1 LPSTTNDKGAVTV
14 TVDISDIEKIL
25 IDEET
30 WRQTRAINLIA
41 SENTPSEAVRRV
53 QNSDFMGRYAEGHPN
68 EPGSVNRYYQG
79 TQYIDQ
85 IESMA
90 RNEILAL
97 FGAKQADVRP
107 ISGNASNTALALAY
121 LRGGDTIIANSTD
134 AGGHISHG
142 TVGVFG
148 RRIQNRGQSL
158 KLGTKTSINLH
169 HLPLTEDHYHVDA
182 QKTIELIDQV
192 SPQLVILGK
201 SLFLFPEPVSEVGAY
216 CKTKGIPLLYD
227 GAHVLGLI
235 AGGQFQDPL
244 REGATWMTGST
255 HKTFPGPQRGV
266 ILGNLDA
273 EGEKK
278 YWPAADRG
286 VFPGSSSNHHLHT
299 LPALLVATREM
310 KQYGRAYAKQIV
322 RNAQAL
328 GSSLDELGTP
338 VEAREFGYTR
348 SHMIAVNVAQWGGG
362 VEVAKRLEAND
373 IILNYNMLPGDE
385 DPRNPSGLR
394 IGVPEM
400 TRFGMDE
407 RAMGELAQLLHDG
420 VRGKD
425 VKAQVNTLRAR
436 YTTMKFV

>member
-1 LPSTTNDKGAVTV
+1 M
-14 TVDISDIEKIL
+14 TVDIRDIEDIL
-25 IDEET
+25 AQQNT
-30 WRQTRAINLIA
+30 WRQTQAINLIA

-53 QNSDFMGRYAEGHPN
+53 QVSDFMGRYAEGHPN
-68 EPGSVNRYYQG
+68 EGDKVNRYYQG
-79 TQYIDQ
+79 TRYIDE
-85 IESMA
+85 IERMA
-90 RNEILAL
+90 HHEILDL
-97 FGAKQADVRP
+97 FQARQADVRP
-107 ISGNASNTALALAY
+107 ISGNAANTAIALGL
-121 LRGGDTIIANSTD
+121 LRGGDTIVANSTD

-142 TVGVFG
+142 PVGVFG

-158 KLGTKTSINLH
+158 KLGGPNSVNLH
-169 HLPLTEDHYHVDA
+169 YLPLTPDHYHVDP

-192 SPQLVILGK
+192 EPQLVVMGK
-201 SLFLFPEPVSEVGAY
+201 SLFLFPEPVEQVAAF
-216 CKTKGIPLLYD
+216 CKTKNIPLLYD

-235 AGGQFQDPL
+235 AGGQFQLPL
-244 REGATWMTGST
+244 QEGATWMTGST

-286 VFPGSSSNHHLHT
+286 VFPGSSSNHHLNT
-299 LPALLVATREM
+299 LPALLVTTREM
-310 KQYGRAYAKQIV
+310 KQYGREYAAQIV

-328 GSSLDELGTP
+328 GRSLDSLGTP
-338 VEAREFGYTR
+338 VEARDFGYTK

-373 IILNYNMLPGDE
+373 IIVNYNMVPGDA

-407 RAMGELAQLLHDG
+407 SAMGELAQLMHDAI
-420 VRGKD
+420 RGEN
-425 VKAQVNTLRAR
+425 VKSQVNALRSR
-436 YTTMKFV
+436 YTEMKYV

>member
-1 LPSTTNDKGAVTV
+1 MP
-14 TVDISDIEKIL
+14 VDISDIEDI
-25 IDEET
+25 IARENT
-30 WRQTRAINLIA
+30 WRQTQTINLIA
-41 SENTPSEAVRRV
+41 SENTPSEAVQRV
-53 QNSDFMGRYAEGHPN
+53 QISDFMGRYAEGHPN
-68 EPGSVNRYYQG
+68 EGDKVNRYYQG
-79 TQYIDQ
+79 TRYIDE

-90 RNEILAL
+90 TYEILDL
-97 FGAKQADVRP
+97 FGVKQADVRP
-107 ISGNASNTALALAY
+107 ISGNAANTAIALGW
-121 LRGGDTIIANSTD
+121 LRGGDTVVANSTD

-142 TVGVFG
+142 PIGVFG

-158 KLGTKTSINLH
+158 KLGGPNSINLH
-169 HLPLTEDHYHVDA
+169 YLPLTPDHYHIDA

-192 SPQLVILGK
+192 SPQLVVMGK
-201 SLFLFPEPVSEVGAY
+201 SLFLFPEPVSEVAAF
-216 CKTKGIPLLYD
+216 CKTRDIPLLYD

-235 AGGQFQDPL
+235 AGGEFQSPL
-244 REGATWMTGST
+244 HEGATWMTGST
-255 HKTFPGPQRGV
+255 HKTFPGPQRGI

-278 YWPAADRG
+278 YWSAADRG
-286 VFPGSSSNHHLHT
+286 VFPGSSSNHHLNT

-310 KQYGRAYAKQIV
+310 KQYGREYASQIV

-328 GSSLDELGTP
+328 GRSLDELGTP
-338 VEAREFGYTR
+338 VEARDFGYTR

-373 IILNYNMLPGDE
+373 IIVNYNMLPGDV

-407 RAMGELAQLLHDG
+407 RAMGELAQLMHDAI
-420 VRGKD
+420 RGEN
-425 VKAQVNTLRAR
+425 VKSQVNALRRR
-436 YTTMKFV
+436 YLEMKYV